1 MKTKLSNLI
10 SGLIVAAMIVIA
22 GTALISS
29 TTGRL
34 RAQERINWFQ
44 FEQAIEMNQARA
56 EQGLPVKK
64 IFVDV
69 YTDWCGWCKRLDA
82 TTFAHP
88 EIINYLNDHFIA
100 VKLNAERQDTVVING
115 QPFVY
120 VPGEGRRG
128 IHQLAVVLLQNRMSY
143 PSCTFLDES
152 GQQLQVIPG
161 YMNAQQFEAVLHF
174 FGDDAYKSQDWE
186 TFNANFKGKI
196 TE

>member
-1 MKTKLSNLI
+1 MKTKLSNLL
-10 SGLIVAAMIVIA
+10 SGLVIAAMLGIA
-22 GTALISS
+22 ATALVGSM
-29 TTGRL
+29 TGRA
-34 RAQERINWFQ
+34 RAQSRINWFQ
-44 FEQAIEMNQARA
+44 FEQALEMNQARA

-88 EIINYLNDHFIA
+88 EIIDYMNDHFIA

-143 PSCTFLDES
+143 PSCTFLDET

-161 YMNAQQFEAVLHF
+161 YMNAQQFEVVLHY
-174 FGDDAYKSQDWE
+174 FGDDAYKNQDWE
-186 TFNANFKGKI
+186 TYSANFKGKI